1 MFIGWM
7 RRQGLT
13 RDLQP
18 RADTSM
24 TDASSSDNRPRS
36 LPRQSSVIQSPL
48 LDFTFYSN
56 CYWSNWR
63 WKAVVA
69 RSIFGNSIDRASIRT
84 DGVTTANGDEDFR
97 AVLNDHQSS
106 CTLNTLAFPLTR
118 SKWTVIQGL
127 LRLRGKAAESMG
139 EARQNSW
146 SFGCVGWQGAFKR
159 YRGVPSEPTFHLDI
173 ISSLPSRPLNLL
185 VRCYS
190 INFQSVCRALSF

>member
-1 MFIGWM
+1 
-7 RRQGLT
+7 
-13 RDLQP
+13 
-18 RADTSM
+18 
-24 TDASSSDNRPRS
+24 
-36 LPRQSSVIQSPL
+36 VIQSPL
-48 LDFTFYSN
+48 SHFTFYSN

-69 RSIFGNSIDRASIRT
+69 QSIFGSSFDRASIRT
-84 DGVTTANGDEDFR
+84 DGVTTANGDEGFR

-118 SKWTVIQGL
+118 SNWTVIQGL
-127 LRLRGKAAESMG
+127 LRLRGKAVESMG
-139 EARQNSW
+139 EARQNSR
-146 SFGCVGWQGAFKR
+146 SLGCVGWQGAVKR